1 MTNTEF
7 EASIKLIINNDKNG
21 LETIYKEYITSVY
34 ALVLSIVKNKET
46 AEDIT
51 ADFFIKL
58 WSKATTY
65 KFNGHHKTWLMT
77 LAHNM
82 SIDFLRKNSKE
93 LLTEDVSL
101 DYNSYNSMENEIHNK
116 LLMDTLLSK
125 LKTAEREVIILHLL
139 NDLTFK
145 DISKILNKPLGS
157 VAWTYNSALKKLRR
171 FHNE

>member
-21 LETIYKEYITSVY
+21 LEAIYKEYITSVY
-34 ALVLSIVKNKET
+34 SLVLSIVKNKEN

-58 WSKATTY
+58 WSKAHTY
-65 KFNGHHKTWLMT
+65 NFNSHHKRWLMT

-93 LLTEDVSL
+93 LLTEDIFINCNASA
-101 DYNSYNSMENEIHNK
+101 SMENEVHNK
-116 LLMDTLLSK
+116 LIMDTLLSN
-125 LKTAEREVIILHLL
+125 LKISEREVVVLHLI

-145 DISKILNKPLGS
+145 DISKILKKPLGS
-157 VAWTYNSALKKLRR
+157 VAWQYNSALKKLRR
-171 FHNE
+171 FKYE

>member
-7 EASIKLIINNDKNG
+7 EASIKLIISNNKDG
-21 LETIYKEYITSVY
+21 LESIYKEYITSIY
-34 ALVLSIVKNKET
+34 SLVLSIVKNKEN

-58 WSKATTY
+58 WLKAHTY
-65 KFNGHHKTWLMT
+65 NFNGHHKRWLMT

-93 LLTEDVSL
+93 LLTEDIHI
-101 DYNSYNSMENEIHNK
+101 DCNSSSSMESEVHDK
-116 LLMDTLLSK
+116 LLMNTLLSN
-125 LKTAEREVIILHLL
+125 LNISEREIVILHLV

-145 DISKILNKPLGS
+145 DISKILNRPLGS
-157 VAWTYNSALKKLRR
+157 VAWQYNSALKKLRR
-171 FHNE
+171 FQYE